1 VVGGRI
7 VAMTLVPQGA
17 TITKLSGQ
25 FGPAQAEIP
34 TVSGRSSLMRKCWE
48 LHFCRGSLRTSCPR
62 YQEGVPCWRK
72 RSGCYCDHDLAGHLM
87 SSVGGNASVK
97 LQVAEELEGQ
107 QRRAQE
113 LQRRAKQ
120 HRSKA
125 AIRKLC
131 RECPIYNEHQ
141 KHKYRT
147 LSWVAYP
154 LAVLIVALG
163 AATIRAGYEWSD
175 KHATEIVSKY
185 NIIPHYLTDKPLQVA
200 SWLSAENF
208 AIVVVGV
215 IVLATILHFTEMAV
229 FRFKL

>member
-1 VVGGRI
+1 
-7 VAMTLVPQGA
+7 M
-17 TITKLSGQ
+17 
-25 FGPAQAEIP
+25 
-34 TVSGRSSLMRKCWE
+34 
-48 LHFCRGSLRTSCPR
+48 
-62 YQEGVPCWRK
+62 
-72 RSGCYCDHDLAGHLM
+72 
-87 SSVGGNASVK
+87 
-97 LQVAEELEGQ
+97 
-107 QRRAQE
+107 
-113 LQRRAKQ
+113 
-120 HRSKA
+120 
-125 AIRKLC
+125 RKLC

-154 LAVLIVALG
+154 LTVLIVALS
-163 AATIRAGYEWSD
+163 AATIRAGYQWSD

-200 SWLSAENF
+200 SWVSAENF